1 MSGQVGE
8 GRAAADVGE
17 PPSAA
22 PAAGEAQRP
31 RRGRRVLPLV
41 LAVLLVTGVAGVGT
55 YLSLRPKGPPEA
67 PAGLQAIADL
77 CLPPQCDAFT
87 PTIELSWTA
96 PSTGDPVTGYSI
108 LRDGNTLT
116 DERLGPGQASYVDES
131 VQMDKAYTYEVVA
144 HSESGSSPPSGEAD
158 ARLPEPPLRLA
169 QLDGS
174 FTIRY
179 TVKHATNL
187 GSFFGIRNPKPGER
201 TTFDQRVY
209 SVCASGEAACPTRWI
224 LGAQPLRPH
233 GLTYRGSFVDESK
246 ARCFGG
252 DRAPVRVRI
261 ALKVSDAGVSG
272 RAWVVTAFSGTY
284 SISFRCPG
292 TLVSVGTLSMRA
304 RS

>member
-1 MSGQVGE
+1 MSGPVVE
-8 GRAAADVGE
+8 GGAVRQ
-17 PPSAA
+17 PH
-22 PAAGEAQRP
+22 
-31 RRGRRVLPLV
+31 RGRRLLT
-41 LAVLLVTGVAGVGT
+41 LAVAALLVAGVAGVGT

-67 PAGLQAIADL
+67 PARLQAIADL

-87 PTIELSWTA
+87 PTIELSWSA

-108 LRDGNTLT
+108 MRDGDTLT
-116 DERLGPGQASYVDES
+116 NERLGPGQTSFVDES
-131 VQMDKAYTYEVVA
+131 VLMDRAYTYEVVA
-144 HSESGSSPPSGEAD
+144 HSESGNSPASGGAD
-158 ARLPEPPLRLA
+158 AQLPEPPLRLA

-174 FTIRY
+174 FRVRY

-187 GSFFGIRNPKPGER
+187 GNFFGIRNPKPGES

-224 LGAQPLRPH
+224 LGAQPLRPN
-233 GLTYRGSFVDESK
+233 GLSYRGSFVEEAK

-261 ALKVSDAGVSG
+261 ALQVSDAAVTGE
-272 RAWVVTAFSGTY
+272 AWVVTAFSGTY

-292 TLVSVGTLSMRA
+292 ALVSVGTLSMRA